1 MKLKLSYVVLA
12 GALAL
17 SANSFAADGGT
28 SPKPKHKPA
37 VPKKFIDP
45 ANMDLSVKPGDDFFD
60 YANGNWIKQN
70 AIPAKE
76 TRWGSFNILRQENTD
91 KLLGLLNEVSK
102 TSATQPKGSLRQ
114 RVGDLYA
121 SGMDSLAIEKRG
133 YDPIKADL
141 NRIGKIND
149 LNGVISEIVY
159 ERING
164 EEIGRAHV

>member
-1 MKLKLSYVVLA
+1 MKLKLSYVMLA

-17 SANSFAADGGT
+17 SANSFAAGGGT

-45 ANMDLSVKPGDDFFD
+45 ANMNMSVKPGDDFFD

-76 TRWGSFNILRQENTD
+76 TRWGSFNILAQNNTE
-91 KLLGLLNEVSK
+91 KLLKLLAEVGSIK
-102 TSATQPKGSLRQ
+102 GQPKGSLKQ

-121 SGMDSLAIEKRG
+121 SGMDSLTIQQKG
-133 YDPIKADL
+133 YTPVKPDLARIDQIK
-141 NRIGKIND
+141 D
-149 LNGVISEIVY
+149 LNGIINEI
-159 ERING
+159 
-164 EEIGRAHV
+164 